1 MRFRLR
7 RQRPDALADDAVLP
21 QGAGQLR
28 WLLARRLGLA
38 ATLIGLTAAG
48 ISWFVETQRAEQ
60 GALENA
66 ERGVRHFESSAVR
79 MMGKEPA
86 ADEHAALS
94 RLLDRTRFVGIRV
107 FSAEHGIVFEEW
119 ADVPASLKGLVRSSA
134 HRHEWPEPGQ
144 THKNWLDSPDDRLI
158 QIVLPL
164 ISADGS
170 LGGYLEGIS
179 RLDRQAIEAQRA
191 QVRNGALTAS
201 LSVVIAMA
209 LLYPL
214 MLAMLRRS
222 TRLSSRLLE
231 ANVSLLRS
239 LGNAIAKRD
248 SDTDIHN
255 YRVTYYAIALAE
267 AMALPEREI
276 AHLVVGAF
284 LHDVG
289 KIGIPDNILLKP
301 GKLSDDEFKVMKTHV
316 LLGIDIVDGDPWLQC
331 AVPTIRSHH
340 ERFDGS
346 GYPDG
351 LTGKDIPIVARVFAV
366 VDVFDALT
374 SERPYKPA
382 LPFEDAMVMIDEGS
396 GRHFDPEVVELF
408 HSIAP
413 RLFQTAASAEESL
426 LKELLGKSL
435 ARYFQA

>member
-1 MRFRLR
+1 
-7 RQRPDALADDAVLP
+7 
-21 QGAGQLR
+21 
-28 WLLARRLGLA
+28 
-38 ATLIGLTAAG
+38 
-48 ISWFVETQRAEQ
+48 
-60 GALENA
+60 
-66 ERGVRHFESSAVR
+66 
-79 MMGKEPA
+79 
-86 ADEHAALS
+86 
-94 RLLDRTRFVGIRV
+94 
-107 FSAEHGIVFEEW
+107 
-119 ADVPASLKGLVRSSA
+119 
-134 HRHEWPEPGQ
+134 
-144 THKNWLDSPDDRLI
+144 
-158 QIVLPL
+158 
-164 ISADGS
+164 
-170 LGGYLEGIS
+170 
-179 RLDRQAIEAQRA
+179 
-191 QVRNGALTAS
+191 
-201 LSVVIAMA
+201 
-209 LLYPL
+209 L
-214 MLAMLRRS
+214 M
-222 TRLSSRLLE
+222 
-231 ANVSLLRS
+231 RS